1 MSESSDSKVSTLSDD
16 ENIAHQER
24 SSRQA
29 VVSSQEAAKIE
40 GAKAALA
47 VSAKLI
53 DIDRSATDITADRA
67 DRAGSDRAVFDS
79 ADVIATD
86 VNADDNRAE
95 NLKQYAQGL
104 YFMQR

>member
-16 ENIAHQER
+16 ENIAHQEK

-47 VSAKLI
+47 AQTKLI
-53 DIDRSATDITADRA
+53 DIDRAASNIAADRA
-67 DRAGSDRAVFDS
+67 ASDRAVFGS
-79 ADVIATD
+79 ADVIATG